1 VVIILNRKNAY
12 LRCLKER
19 GIDEKLRRKLQE
31 DKMYLYDFFNRI
43 GLVSKR
49 VLNAF
54 LNVPRECFV
63 PKKYLKYAYIDE
75 PLPIGKDATISAIS
89 MSLLMCDYALIE
101 EGDIVLEVGT
111 GSGYQAALIAELVYA
126 KDDFGNLIRKDETKK
141 VYSTEIEKS
150 VYEFGVRNLSITGYL
165 NFIEVKLYDGTLG
178 WPDDIKFDAIIVTAA
193 GEIIPPPLIEQLK
206 VGGRLIMP
214 LGRGF
219 WQQLIRL
226 TKTGSGKNDYKIEYL
241 EEVRFVHLKGKYGT
255 K

>member
-1 VVIILNRKNAY
+1 MFIILNRKNAY
-12 LRCLKER
+12 SRCLKER
-19 GIDEKLRRKLQE
+19 GIDEKLRRRLQE
-31 DKMYLYDFFNRI
+31 DKMYLYNLFDKL
-43 GLVSKR
+43 GLVSKK

-63 PKKYLKYAYIDE
+63 PRKYVKYAYIDE

-89 MSLLMCDYALIE
+89 MSLLMCEYALLE
-101 EGDIVLEVGT
+101 EGNIVLEIGT

-126 KDDFGNLIRKDETKK
+126 KDKAGNLIRKGMKR

-150 VYEFGVRNLSITGYL
+150 VYEFGVKNLDITGYL

-214 LGRGF
+214 LGKGF

-241 EEVRFVHLKGKYGT
+241 EEVRFVQLKGKYGA

>member
-1 VVIILNRKNAY
+1 MFIILNRKNAY
-12 LRCLKER
+12 SRCLKER
-19 GIDEKLRRKLQE
+19 GIDEKLRRRLQE
-31 DKMYLYDFFNRI
+31 DKMYLYNLFDKL
-43 GLVSKR
+43 GLVSKK

-63 PKKYLKYAYIDE
+63 PRKYIKYAYIDE
-75 PLPIGKDATISAIS
+75 PLPISKDATISAIS
-89 MSLLMCDYALIE
+89 MSLLMCEYALLE
-101 EGDIVLEVGT
+101 EGNIVLEIGT

-126 KDDFGNLIRKDETKK
+126 KDKAGNLIRKGMKR

-150 VYEFGVRNLSITGYL
+150 VYEFGVKNLDITGYL

-214 LGRGF
+214 LGKGF

-226 TKTGSGKNDYKIEYL
+226 TKTGSGEDDYKIEYL
-241 EEVRFVHLKGKYGT
+241 EEVRFVQLKGKYGA